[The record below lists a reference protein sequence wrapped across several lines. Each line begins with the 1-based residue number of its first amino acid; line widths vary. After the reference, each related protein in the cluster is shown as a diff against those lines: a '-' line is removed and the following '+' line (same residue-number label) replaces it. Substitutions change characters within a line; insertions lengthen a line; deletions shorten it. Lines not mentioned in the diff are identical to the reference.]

1 MFLKRKS
8 LSRRPTSEFTLTITK
23 NDMFGTFGTFGT
35 SVTLGTFGR

>member
-23 NDMFGTFGTFGT
+23 NDMFGTFGT